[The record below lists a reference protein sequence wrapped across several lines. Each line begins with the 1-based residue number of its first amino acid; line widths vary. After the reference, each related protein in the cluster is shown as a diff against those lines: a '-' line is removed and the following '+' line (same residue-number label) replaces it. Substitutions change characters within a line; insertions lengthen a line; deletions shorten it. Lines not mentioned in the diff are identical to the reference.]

1 MRSASNF
8 MIAYDAQRFQFYDR
22 VLLQVL
28 AANYCPGDMV
38 FATLFEK
45 NPAHRVFQ
53 FLDNETNLLQEL
65 QIISSLP
72 TWPFL
77 KAALTS
83 WR

>member
-1 MRSASNF
+1 
-8 MIAYDAQRFQFYDR
+8 
-22 VLLQVL
+22 VLLNVL
-28 AANYCPGDMV
+28 AANYYPGDEV

-77 KAALTS
+77 KAALLHGC
-83 WR
+83 WFYAIAWVRFLYK